1 MNKYILITLLTFCCA
16 NVFGQSITINDLT
29 NISNLPNDEAHK
41 YVVLGKGFKQ
51 EYLQG
56 VGSNTL
62 EHLHKTGTDKKEESL
77 IIGEGAKLSNG
88 NILRTV
94 TYKSQ
99 TTQHLFNLITQAK
112 SAGLKMNIQ
121 GADAVNN
128 IYLFDNN
135 FFHITILVNRNN
147 TFGSVVVKQKEFLGF
162 D

>member
-1 MNKYILITLLTFCCA
+1 
-16 NVFGQSITINDLT
+16 VFGQSITINDLT
-29 NISNLPNDEAHK
+29 NISNLPNDEAHN

-51 EYLQG
+51 EYLQD
-56 VGSNTL
+56 VGSNML

-77 IIGEGAKLSNG
+77 IIGEGTKLSNG
-88 NILRTV
+88 TILRTV